1 MKKIRYG
8 VRESRHYGNDRM
20 KKSFQVIKQAREVL
34 EIEAQGILNLVERI
48 GPEFEQAADIILGSK
63 GRVILT
69 GMGKSGIIGRKIAAT
84 LNSTGTP
91 SLFLHPAEAIHGD
104 LGMVTADDI
113 VIAIS
118 NSGYT
123 KEVITILPTL
133 KSLGATIITF
143 TGDSESPVARESDVS
158 IDVGVDREACPLG
171 LAPTTSTTAALAM
184 GDALAVVLV
193 NRRRFNR
200 KDFKRFHPGGS
211 LGDRLSVK
219 VKEVMLTGEQIPIVS
234 LGQTTE
240 EALLEINRKKLGA
253 SLVVDD
259 GLVLRGIVTDG
270 DIRRSLVRLR
280 DIMGLKVEI
289 VMSTSPKMIDEEK
302 KAADAVAIM
311 ERYAITVLPIVDK
324 AKRVKGIVHLH
335 GLLGGREF
343 RINGA

>member
-1 MKKIRYG
+1 
-8 VRESRHYGNDRM
+8 M

-48 GPEFEQAADIILGSK
+48 GPEFEQAVEMILASK

-104 LGMVTADDI
+104 LGMVTADDV

-133 KSLGATIITF
+133 KSLGTRMIAF
-143 TGDSESPVARESDVS
+143 TGDSDSPVARESDVS
-158 IDVGVDREACPLG
+158 IDVKVDREACPLG

-184 GDALAVVLV
+184 GDALAVALV

-200 KDFKRFHPGGS
+200 KDFRRFHPGGS

-219 VKEVMLTGEQIPIVS
+219 VKEVMLMGEQIPMVA
-234 LGQTTE
+234 LGQTIE
-240 EALLEINRKKLGA
+240 EALIEINRTKLGA

-259 GLVLRGIVTDG
+259 GLVLQGIVTDG
-270 DIRRSLVRLR
+270 DIRRSLLR
-280 DIMGLKVEI
+280 WKDVMGLNVET

-302 KAADAVAIM
+302 KAVDAVAVM
-311 ERYAITVLPIVDK
+311 EHNAITVLPVVDK
-324 AKRVKGIVHLH
+324 GKRVRGIVHLH
-335 GLLGGREF
+335 GLLGGKEF
-343 RINGA
+343 RINET

>member
-1 MKKIRYG
+1 
-8 VRESRHYGNDRM
+8 M

-48 GPEFEQAADIILGSK
+48 GPEFEQAVEMILASK

-104 LGMVTADDI
+104 LGMVTADDV

-133 KSLGATIITF
+133 KSLGTRMIAF
-143 TGDSESPVARESDVS
+143 TGDSDSPVARKSDVS
-158 IDVGVDREACPLG
+158 IDVKVDREACPLG

-200 KDFKRFHPGGS
+200 KDFRRFHPGGS

-219 VKEVMLTGEQIPIVS
+219 VKEVMLMGEQIPMVA
-234 LGQTTE
+234 LGQTIE
-240 EALLEINRKKLGA
+240 EALIEINRTKLGA

-259 GLVLRGIVTDG
+259 GLVLQGIVTDG
-270 DIRRSLVRLR
+270 DIRRSLLR
-280 DIMGLKVEI
+280 WKDVIGLNVET

-302 KAADAVAIM
+302 KAVDAVAVM
-311 ERYAITVLPIVDK
+311 EHNAITVLPVVDK
-324 AKRVKGIVHLH
+324 RKRVRGIVHLH
-335 GLLGGREF
+335 GLLGGKEF
-343 RINGA
+343 RINET